1 MAKPERP
8 NTNHIPTTAPVS
20 TYPATL
26 APHTTAAAE
35 RPGGARTSEARGME
49 KRWERR
55 GEERRDMSATPL
67 PARKEA
73 RRLGS
78 IQNRAST

>member
-1 MAKPERP
+1 MAKPKHP
-8 NTNHIPTTAPVS
+8 KTNHIPTTTPVS

-26 APHTTAAAE
+26 APHTPAAAE
-35 RPGGARTSEARGME
+35 RVRGAPTSEARGKE
-49 KRWERR
+49 RRWERR